1 MAHGIAGM
9 VTEIKYGRSDRKHC
23 SKHRANA
30 ALKLTVRRYHR
41 AVRKLNRKLIE
52 EGISG

>member
-1 MAHGIAGM
+1 MNNIAGM

-23 SKHRANA
+23 SKHHASA

-41 AVRKLNRKLIE
+41 AMRKLARKFIE
-52 EGISG
+52 EGING